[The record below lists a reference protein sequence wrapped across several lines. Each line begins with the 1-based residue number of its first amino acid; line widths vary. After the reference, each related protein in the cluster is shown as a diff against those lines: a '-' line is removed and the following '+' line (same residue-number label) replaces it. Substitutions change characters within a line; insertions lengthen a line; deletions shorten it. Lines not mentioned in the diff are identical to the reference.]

1 MPVVNVGEVHVL
13 MGDGLVDVDVEV
25 SVPYAWCDRGVMGV
39 LVVLVVGVPVVVDE
53 RLVRVLVSMVL
64 AQVEPHA
71 AGHQHGGHHEQ

>member
-1 MPVVNVGEVHVL
+1 MPVVDVGKVGVL
-13 MGDGLVDVDVEV
+13 VGDGLVHVEV
-25 SVPYAWCDRGVMGV
+25 TVPYARLDRRVMGM

-53 RLVRVLVSMVL
+53 ALVGVLVRVVL